1 MNRKSNPP
9 QESHVL
15 AVTYESRGRQD
26 CLVRLS
32 NSGEVHMRHLLR
44 IPQANHSQVEQVI
57 ERLRSQL
64 NCLRLPSIVRVE
76 QHNSAGPLGYC
87 IYSQPLPQIDTS
99 STIRLGNQQVADPLR
114 YILRLGRRLQAASQ
128 YKLFHQTLSP
138 STIYHYGEH
147 QFLLFGFG
155 LPALGA
161 TRSVFS
167 APEVAEGAR
176 MNERSTIYTL
186 GMMLFAHYGG
196 TFILGGNDL
205 FRTHNRPYLED
216 KALNMSANVRSLIE
230 HSTQISPADRPVDLT
245 EFCQLTS
252 GLMKRQVALTQ
263 RIEAGLSTLSRQVK
277 SAIRPKQPASPPITG
292 PLLRPIQST
301 D

>member
-1 MNRKSNPP
+1 MNRQSNPP

-26 CLVRLS
+26 CLVRLP

-44 IPQANHSQVEQVI
+44 IPQASHSQVGQII

-64 NCLRLPSIVRVE
+64 DRLRLPSIVRID
-76 QHNSAGPLGYC
+76 QHSSIGPHNYC
-87 IYSQPLPQIDTS
+87 IYSQPLPQIDPS
-99 STIRLGNQQVADPLR
+99 STICLGNQQVADPLR
-114 YILRLGRRLQAASQ
+114 YILRLGRRLQTTSQ

-138 STIYHYGEH
+138 NTIYHYGEH

-167 APEVAEGAR
+167 APELAEGTR
-176 MNERSTIYTL
+176 MNERSTIYAL

-196 TFILGGNDL
+196 TFLLGGNDL

-216 KALNMSANVRSLIE
+216 KTLNMSHNVRSLIDY
-230 HSTQISPADRPVDLT
+230 STQILPADRPASLI

-252 GLMKRQVALTQ
+252 GLMKRPETRLNTIRQ
-263 RIEAGLSTLSRQVK
+263 QVK
-277 SAIRPKQPASPPITG
+277 SAIRPKQSIRPPITR
-292 PLLRPIQST
+292 PHLRPVQST